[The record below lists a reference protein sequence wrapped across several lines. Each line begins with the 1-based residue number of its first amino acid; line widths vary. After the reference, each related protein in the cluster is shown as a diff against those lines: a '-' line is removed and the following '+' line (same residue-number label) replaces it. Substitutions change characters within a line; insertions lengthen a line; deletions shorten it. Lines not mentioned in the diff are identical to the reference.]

1 MNSSSSRSSRRNFLR
16 TASCGFGSLALHAML
31 QHRGAASPVSSA
43 VGNGPLATKPP
54 HFTPRAKRVIFLF
67 MSGGPSQ
74 MDLFD
79 YKPFETWHEEGA
91 RDTYAL
97 AEERVEQQLATYQQP
112 YLDPAIL
119 ASLEK
124 YVSDKKANMPD
135 AFV

>member
-1 MNSSSSRSSRRNFLR
+1 MLH
-16 TASCGFGSLALHAML
+16 SCGWLEGGLVASFEKFVMDADQLGTLHKMSL
-31 QHRGAASPVSSA
+31 GVSSDD
-43 VGNGPLATKPP
+43 NGQAMN
-54 HFTPRAKRVIFLF
+54 AIQEV
-67 MSGGPSQ
+67 GPSGHYLGCEHTQ
-74 MDLFD
+74 DNFKSAFWRSDLFD

-97 AEERVEQQLATYQQP
+97 AEERVERQLATYQQP

-119 ASLEK
+119 ASLEE